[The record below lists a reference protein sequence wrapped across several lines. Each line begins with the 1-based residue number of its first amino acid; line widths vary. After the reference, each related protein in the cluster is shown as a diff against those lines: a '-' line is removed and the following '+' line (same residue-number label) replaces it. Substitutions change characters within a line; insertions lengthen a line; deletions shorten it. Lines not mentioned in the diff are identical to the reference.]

1 MAHLLDNVIWNTL
14 VGPHAVFAAGAR
26 GARRYAPGF
35 SPIVGFADQR
45 RPDFEALTPWCESG
59 EHLYCSGWDGPVPP
73 GWQVEADTTMCLMV
87 RAPDSTR
94 GSIAGTDDEP
104 GREPGH
110 ARRLQPQHAQQ
121 AMELAQ
127 LTRPGPFGLRT
138 IELGDYFGYFEGER
152 LVAMAGER
160 MHVGP
165 FREISGV
172 CTHPDFQGRGMAR
185 RLMRRLM
192 ELQRAR
198 GQVSFLHVMSA
209 NQGARRLYEDM
220 GFRNYLEP
228 VVRVITMTA

>member
-14 VGPHAVFAAGAR
+14 VGPHAEFAVGAG
-26 GARRYAPGF
+26 GVRRYAAGF

-45 RPDFEALTPWCESG
+45 RPDFEALAPWCESG
-59 EHLYCSGWDGPVPP
+59 EHLYCSGWDGQAPR
-73 GWQVEADTTMCLMV
+73 GWQVEADSTMCLMV
-87 RAPDSTR
+87 CPP
-94 GSIAGTDDEP
+94 GSADGPIAGTNGEP
-104 GREPGH
+104 DGAKRLEP
-110 ARRLQPQHAQQ
+110 RHAQL

-138 IELGDYFGYFEGER
+138 IGLGDYYGYFVGER

-185 RLMRRLM
+185 RLVRRLM
-192 ELQRAR
+192 ALQRVR
-198 GQVSFLHVMSA
+198 GQTSFLHVMSA
-209 NQGARRLYEDM
+209 NQGARRLYEAL
-220 GFRNYLEP
+220 GFRNYREP
-228 VVRVITMTA
+228 VVRVITIAA

>member
-1 MAHLLDNVIWNTL
+1 MDHPLDNVIWNTL
-14 VGPHAVFAAGAR
+14 VGPHAAFAAGSR
-26 GARRYAPGF
+26 GARRYAQGF

-45 RPDFEALTPWCESG
+45 QPDFEALAPWCESG

-73 GWQVEADTTMCLMV
+73 GWRVEADATMCLMV
-87 RAPDSTR
+87 GSPDAAS
-94 GSIAGTDDEP
+94 GSVAGAAGKSGGEP
-104 GREPGH
+104 DR
-110 ARRLQPQHAQQ
+110 ARRLVPQHAQQ

-172 CTHPDFQGRGMAR
+172 CTHPDFQGRGLAR
-185 RLMRRLM
+185 ALMLRLMA
-192 ELQRAR
+192 LQRAR
-198 GQVSFLHVMSA
+198 GQTSFLHVMSA
-209 NQGARRLYEDM
+209 NQGARRLYEDL

-228 VVRVITMTA
+228 VVRVITMVA